1 MDLRELARRLNLSV
15 TTVSRALNGFPEV
28 KESTRRRVVEAAQEF
43 GYVPNRL
50 ARSLQKGRTEA
61 VGIVLPAQ
69 FGHFTDP
76 FFSELLVG
84 LGERLHQDDLDL
96 IVTAAPSG
104 PEEIVAYRRMV
115 EGRRVD
121 AMVVGR
127 TRRSDDRISYLL
139 DRGFPFVAHGR
150 TETDRPYAYL
160 DMDHE
165 QGFFELG
172 RRLAGQGHRR
182 VALING
188 PEELNLSNLRRSG
201 FLRAMQADGLPGEAT
216 PVLTGDMTE
225 QGGHAIAGR
234 LLTLPEPPTALV
246 CANDTMAVGALR
258 AAKQLGFDIP
268 GQLSITGY
276 DDLQLSGFT
285 EPPLTTL
292 RQPIRKAGQSL
303 AEKLLALLGGAEPST
318 LQELWMPELIVRE
331 SDGPI
336 QARSVA

>member
-28 KESTRRRVVEAAQEF
+28 KESTRRRVVEAAAEY

-69 FGHFTDP
+69 FGHFNDP

-127 TRRSDDRISYLL
+127 TRRRDDRISYLL

-150 TETDRPYAYL
+150 TETERPYAYL

-165 QGFFELG
+165 HGFFELG
-172 RRLAGQGHRR
+172 RRLIGQGHRR
-182 VALING
+182 IALING
-188 PEELNLSNLRRSG
+188 PEDLNLSNLRKGGFQRALATEGIPEDSG
-201 FLRAMQADGLPGEAT
+201 

-234 LLTLPEPPTALV
+234 LLALAEPPTALV
-246 CANDTMAVGALR
+246 CANDMMAVGALR
-258 AAKQLGFDIP
+258 AARQLGFEVP

-292 RQPIRKAGQSL
+292 RQPIRKAGRCL
-303 AEKLLALLGGAEPST
+303 AEKLLALLAGSSPT
-318 LQELWMPELIVRE
+318 DLQELWTPELIVRE
-331 SDGPI
+331 SDGPLK
-336 QARSVA
+336 ARSVA

>member
-28 KESTRRRVVEAAQEF
+28 KEATRLRVEEAAREF

-61 VGIVLPAQ
+61 VGIVLPLQ

-84 LGERLHQDDLDL
+84 LGERLHQNDLDL
-96 IVTAAPSG
+96 MVTAAPSG
-104 PEEIVAYRRMV
+104 PEELVAYRRMV

-127 TRRSDDRISYLL
+127 TRKQDERIDYLI

-150 TETDRPYAYL
+150 TGTDRPYAYL

-165 QGFFELG
+165 QGFFELC
-172 RRLAGQGHRR
+172 RRLIGLGHRR
-182 VALING
+182 LALING
-188 PEELNLSNLRRSG
+188 PEELNLAHLRRTG
-201 FLRAMQADGLPGEAT
+201 YRRALVEHGLQKEAAL
-216 PVLTGDMTE
+216 VVTGDMTE
-225 QGGHAIAGR
+225 QGGHIAAGQ
-234 LLTLPEPPTALV
+234 LLVLERPPTALV

-258 AAKQLGFDIP
+258 AAKQLGINVP
-268 GQLSITGY
+268 GGVSITGY
-276 DDLQLSGFT
+276 DDLQMSGFT

-292 RQPIRKAGQSL
+292 RQPIRDAGRSL
-303 AEKLLALLGGAEPST
+303 AEKLLALLAGTPAAE
-318 LQELWMPELIVRE
+318 LQELWRPELIIRE
-331 SDGPI
+331 SDGPLR
-336 QARSVA
+336 ARSAA

>member
-28 KESTRRRVVEAAQEF
+28 KESTRRRVVEAAQEH

-61 VGIVLPAQ
+61 VGVVLPFQ

-96 IVTAAPSG
+96 MVTAAPSG

-127 TRRSDDRISYLL
+127 TRRRDERIDYLIE
-139 DRGFPFVAHGR
+139 RGFPFVAHGR
-150 TETDRPYAYL
+150 TGTDRGYAYL

-165 QGFFELG
+165 WGFCELS
-172 RRLAGQGHRR
+172 RRLIGLGHRR
-182 VALING
+182 LALING
-188 PEELNLSNLRRSG
+188 PEDLNLSYLRQAG
-201 FLRAMQADGLPGEAT
+201 YLRALTECGLGEDAAL
-216 PVLTGDMTE
+216 VLTGDMTE
-225 QGGHAIAGR
+225 QGGHAIAGQ
-234 LLTLPEPPTALV
+234 LLTLSEPPTAMV

-258 AAKQLGFDIP
+258 AAKQLGFEVP
-268 GQLSITGY
+268 GNVSITGY
-276 DDLQLSGFT
+276 DDLRISGFT

-292 RQPIRKAGQSL
+292 RQPIRKAGQAL
-303 AEKLLALLGGAEPST
+303 AEKLLALMAGAPPAE
-318 LQELWMPELIVRE
+318 LQELWRPKLVVRE
-331 SDGPI
+331 SDGPLR
-336 QARSVA
+336 ARSAA